1 MKHFRRIVFFITN
14 ILLLSA
20 LTIQLLFADKPSTH
34 SLESIQKDSLM
45 FTETWRFG
53 IFGRRIGA
61 NGLLVADIDDD
72 GTPEIICSG
81 NSVYW
86 GSDFWYV
93 VEYDDSLQ
101 SYMQQWISNSNEEGI
116 TDITIDSVDNNDT
129 CTIYVGMSDGDVY
142 IFDGGSMTEIGYI
155 SSPAVAINRILIA
168 DSDNDSVPEI
178 NFCDDNNLYIYSI
191 DSFNLEAQIPYGA
204 SDFEVGNVDSDA
216 LNEIVM
222 ANGYVLEFN
231 GDSVTVE
238 WVYPG
243 GSFGYLVELSD
254 IDNDN
259 MEEIIGASAWYYIT
273 AFDAD
278 VQSPKWQINA
288 ALDIDALLIVDVDN
302 DGVDDVLYGD
312 GQWGGIHCYDA
323 VTVTEKWYIPNPE
336 HGFTDIAVFDT
347 DSDGDLEIL
356 WGGGNDYLF
365 VYSIPTLT
373 EEWRSL
379 SLCGPFYALD
389 VNDVDSDG
397 NEELIC
403 VSYGLNEWTDHGL
416 IFIFDAATHALEWR
430 SDTNFFPGW
439 PTEGIHDVKVGDI
452 DDDGTKEIVIAT
464 DNISNGALYVVDGLS
479 HLVTDTFYYDDGSP
493 IISCDIADIDNDNE
507 TEIIAGGSAVHT
519 GAPGVYVYVIDG
531 SSGIVEWHS
540 IHLGNP
546 WSEIYTLE
554 TGDVDND
561 SVLEIAVVNDWLFI
575 IDGISHIQWQSTESN
590 YYGMALG
597 DFDSDGV
604 PEIFVGTSDGRIVAV
619 DGSNYNQ
626 ELDIA
631 VSDSAIYGL
640 YVYDIDQNGSPE
652 VIFCSEGRISILSLE
667 DSSLLW
673 QSDRIGMLVGR
684 YNSIV
689 VADYDSDDR
698 TEILVGVNH
707 IVVEFEGPEISCNQE
722 IVSKPIDV
730 IRLSVSPNPFA
741 HSITIRYSITDYQYV
756 SDNALLKIYDVT
768 GKLVKQF
775 DNTVISMADQITWNG
790 DDDHEC
796 HLPAGIYFC
805 RLGDSDLCCTEKIVK
820 LK

>member
-1 MKHFRRIVFFITN
+1 MKHFRRRTFFIAN

-34 SLESIQKDSLM
+34 SLKSIQKDSLM

-53 IFGRRIGA
+53 IFGRGIGA

-72 GTPEIICSG
+72 GTPETICSG
-81 NSVYW
+81 NSAYW

-101 SYMQQWISNSNEEGI
+101 SYVQQWISNYNEESI
-116 TDITIDSVDNNDT
+116 ADITIDNVDNNDT
-129 CTIYVGMSDGDVY
+129 CTIYVGMSGGDVY

-155 SSPAVAINRILIA
+155 SSPAAEINRILIA

-204 SDFEVGNVDSDA
+204 NDFEVGNVDSDA

-222 ANGYVLEFN
+222 ANGYVLELN
-231 GDSVTVE
+231 GDSVAVE

-259 MEEIIGASAWYYIT
+259 MKEIIGASSWYYIT

-288 ALDIDALLIVDVDN
+288 DLDIDALLVVDVDN

-312 GQWGGIHCYDA
+312 GQWGEIHCYDA
-323 VTVTEKWYIPNPE
+323 VTLTEKWYIPNPE
-336 HGFTDIAVFDT
+336 HGLTDIAVFDT

-356 WGGGNDYLF
+356 WGGGNNYLF

-373 EEWRSL
+373 EEWRSF
-379 SLCGPFYALD
+379 SFCGPFYALD

-403 VSYGLNEWTDHGL
+403 VSYGLSGGSDYGL
-416 IFIFDAATHALEWR
+416 IFIFDAATHDLEWR

-439 PTEGIHDVKVGDI
+439 PTDGIHDVKIGDI
-452 DDDGTKEIVIAT
+452 DDDGTQEIVIAT
-464 DNISNGALYVVDGLS
+464 DNLYNGALYVVDGIS

-507 TEIIAGGSAVHT
+507 TEIIAGGSAVHS

-540 IHLGNP
+540 IHLGNS

-561 SVLEIAVVNDWLFI
+561 SVLEIAAVNDWLFI

-597 DFDSDGV
+597 DFDNDGV

-626 ELDIA
+626 ELDIT

-652 VIFCSEGRISILSLE
+652 VIFCSEGRISVLSLE

-673 QSDRIGMLVGR
+673 QSDRIGIMVGG
-684 YNSIV
+684 YNSIA

-741 HSITIRYSITDYQYV
+741 RSITIRYSITDYQYV

-790 DDDHEC
+790 DDDHGC
-796 HLPAGIYFC
+796 HLPAGVYFC
-805 RLGDSDLCCTEKIVK
+805 RLGGSDFCYTEKIVK